1 MYQQQEEK
9 EITED
14 PGEQQDQTFESSSKK
29 PREEYAYLKVPY
41 DILNSPRPVQMADR
55 PKISDRAAVGLLAAT
70 LKSFKTD
77 DDGDVNLNDFTLSRT
92 TARRKMAEFC
102 QSNAEAASGKFG
114 SNVPER
120 LILHWDGKKI
130 TNMDGDLY
138 EALVVLVS
146 GEPDYTEGKL
156 LGNYYLY

>member
-1 MYQQQEEK
+1 
-9 EITED
+9 
-14 PGEQQDQTFESSSKK
+14 
-29 PREEYAYLKVPY
+29 
-41 DILNSPRPVQMADR
+41 MADR
-55 PKISDRAAVGLLAAT
+55 AKISDRAAVGLLAAT

-102 QSNAEAASGKFG
+102 QSNAKAASGKFG

-130 TNMDGDLY
+130 TNMDGYLY
-138 EALVVLVS
+138 EALVVLVW
-146 GEPDYTEGKL
+146 DL
-156 LGNYYLY
+156 LK

>member
-14 PGEQQDQTFESSSKK
+14 PGEQQDQTFESSIKK

-92 TARRKMAEFC
+92 TAQRKMAVQCCSSFR
-102 QSNAEAASGKFG
+102 K
-114 SNVPER
+114 VR
-120 LILHWDGKKI
+120 K
-130 TNMDGDLY
+130 
-138 EALVVLVS
+138 
-146 GEPDYTEGKL
+146 
-156 LGNYYLY
+156 

>member
-1 MYQQQEEK
+1 MRGRGKPASQPRSSPLQQQEEK

-14 PGEQQDQTFESSSKK
+14 PGEQQDQSYESSSKK

-41 DILNSPRPVQMADR
+41 DILNSPRLVQMADR
-55 PKISDRAAVGLLAAT
+55 AKISDRAAVGLLAAT
-70 LKSFKTD
+70 LKSFKTVD
-77 DDGDVNLNDFTLSRT
+77 DEDVNLNDFTLSRT

-130 TNMDGDLY
+130 TNTDGYLY
-138 EALVVLVS
+138 EALVVLV
-146 GEPDYTEGKL
+146 
-156 LGNYYLY
+156 